1 MMQQTRKQ
9 NLVWGVLLIVFGLLA
24 VVENYTDLSVWVWVA
39 VLVAA
44 GAVALGLYL
53 ADRSEWGLLI
63 TAYVLWA
70 VAGLVALIELEILQ
84 DEFIAT
90 YVLAAI
96 ALPFLALFV
105 RDRAQ
110 WWALIPAY
118 VLLAVGVMVGLI
130 GEDFLQDEFIATY
143 ILAAIALPFLVVFV
157 RDRAQWW
164 ALIPAYVLLAVGVM
178 VGLIGAGVL
187 DELLIPA
194 YVMFAIAIPFLVVY
208 GRDSKQWWAL
218 IPGGIMAVIGLAF
231 LVAEAQADY
240 IVPAILILIGIW
252 MLVRMFIPGK
262 PAVD

>member
-96 ALPFLALFV
+96 ALPFLAFYV

-110 WWALIPAY
+110 WWALVPAY

-130 GEDFLQDEFIATY
+130 GQEL
-143 ILAAIALPFLVVFV
+143 
-157 RDRAQWW
+157 
-164 ALIPAYVLLAVGVM
+164 
-178 VGLIGAGVL
+178 L

-194 YVMFAIAIPFLVVY
+194 YVMFAIAIPFLAVY
-208 GRDSKQWWAL
+208 ARDSKQWWAL
-218 IPGGIMAVIGLAF
+218 IPGGIMGVIGLAF
-231 LVAEAQADY
+231 LVAEAQANY
-240 IVPAILILIGIW
+240 VVPAILILIGIW
-252 MLVRMFIPGK
+252 MLVRNFIPGRRTL
-262 PAVD
+262 D

>member
-1 MMQQTRKQ
+1 MIQQSSKER
-9 NLVWGVLLIVFGLLA
+9 LVWGMLLILFGLLA
-24 VVENYTDLSVWVWVA
+24 VVETNTDLSPWVWVA
-39 VLVAA
+39 VLVAS

-53 ADRSEWGLLI
+53 ADHSEWGLLI
-63 TAYVLWA
+63 TGYVLWA

-96 ALPFLALFV
+96 ALPFLAGFV

-110 WWALIPAY
+110 WWALVPAY

-130 GEDFLQDEFIATY
+130 GQE
-143 ILAAIALPFLVVFV
+143 
-157 RDRAQWW
+157 
-164 ALIPAYVLLAVGVM
+164 VLT
-178 VGLIGAGVL
+178 
-187 DELLIPA
+187 ELLIPA
-194 YVMFAIAIPFLVVY
+194 YVMFAIAIPFLAVY
-208 GRDSKQWWAL
+208 ARDSKQWWAL

-252 MLVRMFIPGK
+252 MLVRNFIPR
-262 PAVD
+262 